1 MMWTFCLLSKYVPKE
16 HKQTSIASNAI
27 FTTGSMRASKL
38 LPSLI
43 FTLIILILDINFN
56 FGKEIKSVFLESFSP
71 ISNLSQSTADL
82 SEEISLFF
90 TSQHKL
96 VSDLKDKNNEIERLN
111 FELLKLE
118 QLSKENEELLEM
130 GYTKRKTISKSV
142 IGEII
147 DMSYFPKES
156 ISIKTDIDEIKE
168 EMVAISMN
176 GLVGTIDQIFP
187 NYVKVV
193 PIYEKN
199 VNIPGLIQRTNQ
211 NIILEGKGEQNKL
224 SIKNFKNN
232 SNIILDDKIF
242 TSGLG
247 GKYPKGFL
255 IGKVKKISNSEDQ
268 STLEVEVQSLSNFS
282 SGTKI
287 LFAYP

>member
-1 MMWTFCLLSKYVPKE
+1 MFQKE

-56 FGKEIKSVFLESFSP
+56 VGKEIKSVFLESFSP

-118 QLSKENEELLEM
+118 QLSKENEELLEIM
-130 GYTKRKTISKSV
+130 GYTKRKNISKSV

-156 ISIKTDIDEIKE
+156 ISVKTDIDEIKE

>member
-1 MMWTFCLLSKYVPKE
+1 MFQKE

-56 FGKEIKSVFLESFSP
+56 VGKEIKSVFLESFSP

-90 TSQHKL
+90 ISQHKL

-118 QLSKENEELLEM
+118 QLSKENEELLEIM
-130 GYTKRKTISKSV
+130 GYTKKQTISKSV

-187 NYVKVV
+187 NYVKVI

-268 STLEVEVQSLSNFS
+268 STLEVEVHSLSNFS

>member
-1 MMWTFCLLSKYVPKE
+1 MFQKE

-56 FGKEIKSVFLESFSP
+56 VGKEIKSVFLESFSP

-90 TSQHKL
+90 ISQHKL

-118 QLSKENEELLEM
+118 QLSKENEELLEMM

-268 STLEVEVQSLSNFS
+268 STLEVEVHSLSNFS

>member
-1 MMWTFCLLSKYVPKE
+1 MFQKE

-43 FTLIILILDINFN
+43 FSLIVLILDFN
-56 FGKEIKSVFLESFSP
+56 FSLGKEIKSLFLESFSP
-71 ISNLSQSTADL
+71 LSNLSQSTAEL
-82 SEEISLFF
+82 SEEMSLFF
-90 TSQHKL
+90 TSQYKL
-96 VSDLKDKNNEIERLN
+96 INDLEEKNNEIDRLN

-118 QLSKENEELLEM
+118 QLSKENEELLEIM
-130 GYTKRKTISKSV
+130 GYTRRKNISKSV

-156 ISIKTDIDEIKE
+156 ISIKTNIDEIKE

-187 NYVKVV
+187 NYVKVI
-193 PIYEKN
+193 PIYEKT

-232 SNIILDDKIF
+232 SNILLEDKIF

-255 IGKVKKISNSEDQ
+255 IGKVEKISNSDDQ
-268 STLEVEVQSLSNFS
+268 SILEVEVRSLSTFS

>member
-1 MMWTFCLLSKYVPKE
+1 MFQKE

-56 FGKEIKSVFLESFSP
+56 VGKEIKSVFLESFSP

-90 TSQHKL
+90 ISQHKL

-118 QLSKENEELLEM
+118 QLSKENEELLVMM

-156 ISIKTDIDEIKE
+156 ISVKTDIDEIKE

-268 STLEVEVQSLSNFS
+268 STLEVEVHSLSNFS

>member
-1 MMWTFCLLSKYVPKE
+1 MFQKE

-43 FTLIILILDINFN
+43 FTVFILILDLNFSL
-56 FGKEIKSVFLESFSP
+56 GKEIKSAFLESFSP
-71 ISNLSQSTADL
+71 ISNLSQSINEL
-82 SEEISLFF
+82 SKEISLFF
-90 TSQHKL
+90 TSQYKL
-96 VSDLKDKNNEIERLN
+96 VNDLEEKNNEIEKLN

-118 QLSKENEELLEM
+118 QLSKENEELLEIM
-130 GYTKRKTISKSV
+130 GYTKKQTISKSV

-156 ISIKTDIDEIKE
+156 ISIKTNMAEISE
-168 EMVAISMN
+168 EMVALSLN
-176 GLVGTIDQIFP
+176 GLVGIIDQIFP
-187 NYVKVV
+187 SYVKVI
-193 PIYEKN
+193 PIYEKK
-199 VNIPGLIQRTNQ
+199 VNIPAVIQRTNQ
-211 NIILEGKGEQNKL
+211 NIILEGIGEQNKL
-224 SIKNFKNN
+224 LIKNFKKN
-232 SNIILDDKIF
+232 SNILLEDKVF

-255 IGKVKKISNSEDQ
+255 IGIVKKISTAKDDSI
-268 STLEVEVQSLSNFS
+268 LEVEVQTLSNFD

-287 LFAYP
+287 LFAKP

>member
-1 MMWTFCLLSKYVPKE
+1 MFQKE
-16 HKQTSIASNAI
+16 HKQTAIASNAI

-56 FGKEIKSVFLESFSP
+56 VGKEIKSVFLESFSP

-118 QLSKENEELLEM
+118 QLSKENEELLEMM

>member
-1 MMWTFCLLSKYVPKE
+1 MFQKE

-43 FTLIILILDINFN
+43 FTMFILILDFN
-56 FGKEIKSVFLESFSP
+56 FSLGKEMKSAFLESFSP
-71 ISNLSQSTADL
+71 ISNLSQYTTEL
-82 SEEISLFF
+82 SKEISLFF
-90 TSQHKL
+90 TSQYKL
-96 VSDLKDKNNEIERLN
+96 VNDLEEKNKEIEKLN

-118 QLSKENEELLEM
+118 QLSKENEELIEIM

-156 ISIKTDIDEIKE
+156 ISIKTEIAEISE
-168 EMVAISMN
+168 EMVALSMN
-176 GLVGTIDQIFP
+176 GLVGIIDQIFP
-187 NYVKVV
+187 SYVKVI
-193 PIYEKN
+193 PIYEKK

-211 NIILEGKGEQNKL
+211 NIILEGMGEQNKL
-224 SIKNFKNN
+224 LIKNFKNN
-232 SNIILDDKIF
+232 SNVLLEDKIF

-255 IGKVKKISNSEDQ
+255 IGTVKKISFAEDE
-268 STLEVEVQSLSNFS
+268 SILEVEVHSLSNFS
-282 SGTKI
+282 TGTKI
-287 LFAYP
+287 LFTEP

>member
-1 MMWTFCLLSKYVPKE
+1 MFQKE

-130 GYTKRKTISKSV
+130 MGYTKRKTISKSV

-187 NYVKVV
+187 NYVKVI

>member
-1 MMWTFCLLSKYVPKE
+1 MFQKE

-43 FTLIILILDINFN
+43 FTIFVLILDFNFN
-56 FGKEIKSVFLESFSP
+56 LGKEIKSTFLESFSP
-71 ISNLSQSTADL
+71 ISNLSQSTSEL
-82 SEEISLFF
+82 SNEISLFF
-90 TSQHKL
+90 TSQYKL
-96 VSDLKDKNNEIERLN
+96 LNDLEEKSNEIEKLN

-118 QLSKENEELLEM
+118 QLTKENEELLEIM
-130 GYTKRKTISKSV
+130 GYTKKQTISKSV

-156 ISIKTDIDEIKE
+156 ISIKTNIAEISE
-168 EMVAISMN
+168 EMVALSLN
-176 GLVGTIDQIFP
+176 GLVGIIDQIFP
-187 NYVKVV
+187 SYVKVI
-193 PIYEKN
+193 PIYEKK
-199 VNIPGLIQRTNQ
+199 VNIPAVIQRTNQ
-211 NIILEGKGEQNKL
+211 NIILEGIGEQNKL
-224 SIKNFKNN
+224 LIKNFKKN
-232 SNIILDDKIF
+232 SNILLEDKVF

-255 IGKVKKISNSEDQ
+255 IGIVKKISTAKDDSI
-268 STLEVEVQSLSNFS
+268 LEVEVQTLTNFN

-287 LFAYP
+287 LFAKP

>member
-1 MMWTFCLLSKYVPKE
+1 MFQKE

-43 FTLIILILDINFN
+43 FTLVILILDINFSL
-56 FGKEIKSVFLESFSP
+56 GKEIKSVFLESFSP

-90 TSQHKL
+90 ISQHKL

-118 QLSKENEELLEM
+118 QLSKENEELLEMM

-211 NIILEGKGEQNKL
+211 NIILEGMGEQNIL

-268 STLEVEVQSLSNFS
+268 STLEVEVHSLSNFS

>member
-1 MMWTFCLLSKYVPKE
+1 MFQKE

-56 FGKEIKSVFLESFSP
+56 VGKEIKSVFLESFSP

-118 QLSKENEELLEM
+118 QLSKENEELLVMM

>member
-1 MMWTFCLLSKYVPKE
+1 MFQKE

-43 FTLIILILDINFN
+43 FTMFILILDFN
-56 FGKEIKSVFLESFSP
+56 FSLGKEIKSAFLESFSP
-71 ISNLSQSTADL
+71 ISNLSQSINEL
-82 SEEISLFF
+82 SKEISLFF
-90 TSQHKL
+90 TSQYKL
-96 VSDLKDKNNEIERLN
+96 VNDLEEKNKEIEKLN

-118 QLSKENEELLEM
+118 QLSKENKELIEMM
-130 GYTKRKTISKSV
+130 GYTKRQTISKSV

-156 ISIKTDIDEIKE
+156 ISIKTEIAEISE
-168 EMVAISMN
+168 EMVALSMN
-176 GLVGTIDQIFP
+176 GLVGIIDQIFP
-187 NYVKVV
+187 SYVKVI
-193 PIYEKN
+193 PIYEKK

-211 NIILEGKGEQNKL
+211 NIILEGMGEQNKL
-224 SIKNFKNN
+224 LIKNFKNN
-232 SNIILDDKIF
+232 SNVLLEDKIF

-255 IGKVKKISNSEDQ
+255 IGTVKKISKAEDE
-268 STLEVEVQSLSNFS
+268 SILEVEVHSLSNFNT
-282 SGTKI
+282 GTKI
-287 LFAYP
+287 LFAHP

>member
-1 MMWTFCLLSKYVPKE
+1 MFQKE

-43 FTLIILILDINFN
+43 FTMFILILDLNFSL
-56 FGKEIKSVFLESFSP
+56 GKEIKSAFLESFSP
-71 ISNLSQSTADL
+71 ISNLSQSTTEL
-82 SEEISLFF
+82 SKEISLFF
-90 TSQHKL
+90 TSQYKL
-96 VSDLKDKNNEIERLN
+96 VNDLEKKNNEIEKLN

-118 QLSKENEELLEM
+118 QLSKENEELLEIM
-130 GYTKRKTISKSV
+130 GYTKKQTISKSV

-156 ISIKTDIDEIKE
+156 ISIKTNIAEISE
-168 EMVAISMN
+168 EMVALSLN
-176 GLVGTIDQIFP
+176 GLVGIIDQIFP
-187 NYVKVV
+187 SYVKVI
-193 PIYEKN
+193 PIYEKK

-211 NIILEGKGEQNKL
+211 NIILEGIGEQNKL
-224 SIKNFKNN
+224 LIKNFKKN
-232 SNIILDDKIF
+232 SNILLEDKVF

-255 IGKVKKISNSEDQ
+255 IGIVIKISTAKDDSI
-268 STLEVEVQSLSNFS
+268 LEVEVQSLSNFDT
-282 SGTKI
+282 GTKI
-287 LFAYP
+287 LFANP

>member
-1 MMWTFCLLSKYVPKE
+1 MFQKE

-43 FTLIILILDINFN
+43 FTIFILILDINFSL
-56 FGKEIKSVFLESFSP
+56 GKEIKSAFLESFSP
-71 ISNLSQSTADL
+71 ISNLSQSTTEL
-82 SEEISLFF
+82 SKEISLFF
-90 TSQHKL
+90 TSQYKL
-96 VSDLKDKNNEIERLN
+96 VNDLEEKNNEIEKLN

-118 QLSKENEELLEM
+118 QLSKENEELLEIM
-130 GYTKRKTISKSV
+130 GYTKKQTISKSV

-156 ISIKTDIDEIKE
+156 ISIKTNVAEISE
-168 EMVAISMN
+168 EMVALSLN
-176 GLVGTIDQIFP
+176 GLVGIIDQIFP
-187 NYVKVV
+187 SYVKVI
-193 PIYEKN
+193 PIYEKK
-199 VNIPGLIQRTNQ
+199 VNIPGVIQRTNQ
-211 NIILEGKGEQNKL
+211 NIILEGIGEQNKL
-224 SIKNFKNN
+224 LIKNFKKN
-232 SNIILDDKIF
+232 SNILLEDKVF

-255 IGKVKKISNSEDQ
+255 IGIVKKISTAKDDSI
-268 STLEVEVQSLSNFS
+268 LEVEVQTLSNFD

-287 LFAYP
+287 LFAKP